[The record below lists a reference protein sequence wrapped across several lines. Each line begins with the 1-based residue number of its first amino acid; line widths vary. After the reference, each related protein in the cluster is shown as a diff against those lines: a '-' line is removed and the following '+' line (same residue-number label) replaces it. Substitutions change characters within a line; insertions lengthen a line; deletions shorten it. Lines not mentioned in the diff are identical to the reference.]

1 MSASLRRLLPVF
13 LVSVLL
19 APVLLFSIPMAGI
32 QTAAAQNR
40 PNATSS
46 YPGTLI
52 LAGGGPLAGTGILE
66 TFIERG
72 GGAENGRFVIVPTAG
87 GNYTRDGNVR
97 VFNEDEVLAPW
108 RALGLRHVRM
118 LHTHAR
124 EIANSDDF
132 VEVVDDATAL
142 WFTGGRQWNIV
153 DSYAGT
159 RTLEAFHGLLVRGGV
174 IGGSS
179 AGATI
184 QGTYL
189 VRGDTEGSDIV
200 MTDEPNHMY
209 GFDFLPGTAVDQHID
224 TRGRW
229 DDLIP
234 VIEAHPN
241 LLGIG
246 LSESTAIV
254 VEDGALEVIGRYM
267 VTIHDNR
274 RVYLPWEKPY
284 FVLAPGMKYDLTTQN
299 NM

>member
-1 MSASLRRLLPVF
+1 
-13 LVSVLL
+13 
-19 APVLLFSIPMAGI
+19 
-32 QTAAAQNR
+32 
-40 PNATSS
+40 
-46 YPGTLI
+46 
-52 LAGGGPLAGTGILE
+52 
-66 TFIERG
+66 
-72 GGAENGRFVIVPTAG
+72 
-87 GNYTRDGNVR
+87 
-97 VFNEDEVLAPW
+97 
-108 RALGLRHVRM
+108 
-118 LHTHAR
+118 
-124 EIANSDDF
+124 
-132 VEVVDDATAL
+132 
-142 WFTGGRQWNIV
+142 
-153 DSYAGT
+153 
-159 RTLEAFHGLLVRGGV
+159 
-174 IGGSS
+174 
-179 AGATI
+179 
-184 QGTYL
+184 
-189 VRGDTEGSDIV
+189 

>member
-1 MSASLRRLLPVF
+1 MASRITPTVLVCF
-13 LVSVLL
+13 LIVIAL
-19 APVLLFSIPMAGI
+19 
-32 QTAAAQNR
+32 TAENSAAQNR
-40 PNATSS
+40 PIQAASA
-46 YPGTLI
+46 PGTLI

-66 TFIERG
+66 TFIEHG
-72 GGAENGRFVIVPTAG
+72 GGAEDGRFVIVPTAA

-97 VFNEDEVLAPW
+97 EFDEDEVLSPW
-108 RALGLRHVRM
+108 RTMGLRHVSM

-132 VEVVDDATAL
+132 VALLDEATAI

-153 DSYAGT
+153 DSYGGT
-159 RTLEAFHGLLVRGGV
+159 RTLDAFRRVLERGGV

-200 MTDEPNHMY
+200 MTDEPDHMY
-209 GFDFLPGTAVDQHID
+209 GFDFLKQTAVDQHID

-234 VIEAHPN
+234 VIEAHPD

-254 VEDGALEVIGRYM
+254 VERGVLEVIGRYM
-267 VTIHDNR
+267 VTIHDNT

-284 FVLAPGMKYDLTTQN
+284 FVLTPGMTYDLAARK
-299 NM
+299 

>member
-1 MSASLRRLLPVF
+1 MPASLRRLLPV
-13 LVSVLL
+13 LIVSVLL
-19 APVLLFSIPMAGI
+19 ALVLLFSVPLAAIK
-32 QTAAAQNR
+32 TAAAQDR
-40 PNATSS
+40 PTAATSS
-46 YPGTLI
+46 APGTLI

-72 GGAENGRFVIVPTAG
+72 GGAESGRFVIVPTAA
-87 GNYTRDGNVR
+87 GNYTRDGAVR

-108 RALGLRHVRM
+108 RAMGLKHVRM

-124 EIANSDDF
+124 EIAGSDDF
-132 VEVVDDATAL
+132 VKVVDEASAV

-153 DSYAGT
+153 DSYGGT
-159 RTLEAFHGLLVRGGV
+159 RTLDAFHALLSRGGV

-200 MTDEPNHMY
+200 MTDEPDHMY
-209 GFDFLPGTAVDQHID
+209 GFDFLKQTAVDQHID

-234 VIEAHPN
+234 VIEAHPD

-254 VEDGALEVIGRYM
+254 VEGNALEVIGRHM
-267 VTIHDNR
+267 VTIHDNT

-284 FVLAPGMKYDLTTQN
+284 FVLTPGMTYDLAARK
-299 NM
+299 